1 MKEYIDRRN
10 GTQKYPKL
18 ASPKED
24 PELGPEENI
33 VPAVLHGCSK
43 YRLKNDVID
52 FHNVTFQQYC
62 RMNWKDQ
69 KKARKFGFTDFN
81 GDQSRKD
88 IL

>member
-18 ASPKED
+18 ASPKQD

-52 FHNVTFQQYC
+52 FHNVTF
-62 RMNWKDQ
+62 
-69 KKARKFGFTDFN
+69 
-81 GDQSRKD
+81 
-88 IL
+88 